1 MSSSTSTAIPPLYGD
16 AQGRYR
22 IHLLG
27 NCGTGKS
34 TLGSTLSAL
43 PHIPLVSLD
52 AIYFTPRW
60 NHLSRPISDAPSRR
74 GSEFIAAHRA
84 LVSPM
89 RRMPD
94 DILRSIFV
102 ASLPRNRGAA
112 ISSDETSTLCFI
124 VL

>member
-43 PHIPLVSLD
+43 LHIPLVSLD
-52 AIYFTPRW
+52 AIYFTPGW
-60 NHLSRPISDAPSRR
+60 NHLSTSDFRHAIGWTRRR
-74 GSEFIAAHRA
+74 GTTEGGSFDGAYA
-84 LVSPM
+84 
-89 RRMPD
+89 RRYP
-94 DILRSIFV
+94 
-102 ASLPRNRGAA
+102 A
-112 ISSDETSTLCFI
+112 
-124 VL
+124 